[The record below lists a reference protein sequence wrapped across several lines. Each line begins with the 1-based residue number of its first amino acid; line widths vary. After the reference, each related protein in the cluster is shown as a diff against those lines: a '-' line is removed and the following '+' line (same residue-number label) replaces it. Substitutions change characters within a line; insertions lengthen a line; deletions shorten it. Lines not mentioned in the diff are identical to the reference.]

1 MKKLMLS
8 LVAACAALVSFGEI
22 LEPTLFTKKC
32 DFTVSGYTGTSTLS
46 DFPVLVRLSEGSPV
60 GFSYA
65 DCAAGGA
72 DLRFTDVVG
81 TLLPHEIETWN
92 TEGESLVWVKVPTL
106 VGTATTITAYFG
118 ANPAQL
124 PAVDIHDTWTK
135 YVTVIHG
142 GTTIADSSVKKLT
155 LTANDVT
162 GTADGG
168 FIGGGMNKASKNSK
182 GVNVPSPY
190 KNDLLTNN
198 RQYSISFWAKSPTK
212 SDEGT
217 HVTVCGVSGWGGA
230 GFLGLFEKGQGW
242 SVAVSQHHHYYDG
255 KGKLPANTW
264 TFTAFSY
271 DTELGY
277 YTSYSNGELIKA
289 WRDSDKYTDAGVDY
303 WTFGGYADAANSDN
317 FCGDLDECR
326 IYNGIASEDWF
337 KAEYDSMHNSS
348 FVVGGTV
355 QPIEIPLNPTIACV
369 ASEVTMFALGIDITV
384 TGFGDGASS
393 CDLHAVLASDP
404 AYETVLSSLDKTSGE
419 VELGTAYPIG
429 AENLNFGTAYYLK
442 VEATNDKGEKT
453 TVEKTFET
461 LPAPAC
467 EVTFA
472 QEKGG
477 STLGSFFW
485 SLSGFGDMSSYAS
498 VAVEWA
504 TDSAFT
510 NPSSLGIVDYLD
522 SPTNETRVVVRGL
535 APSTQYYIR
544 LKTVNECGTVGYS
557 KVIKVMT
564 TATEQNRIWANTG
577 TDMNDPMSY
586 VEQLLPGEN
595 DTIYFN
601 KPATADAQPYL
612 SESMTVRGIFFGRY
626 DKERTSAAED
636 PTGYVITG
644 AEGAKLTLTGTG
656 GTDYAVNSATTA
668 GEAEINVPIVL
679 SGNNPHLGA
688 NGMRIN
694 LSGAISTTK
703 EYQQDVQTVTSGADE
718 AHIGYLVFGAANPDF
733 KPSKIHWCTGRLV
746 YAHPQA
752 LMSLKRIS
760 SGNWGGYLP
769 YVYNTSGEPL
779 VMDLLEKFEA
789 ESFGLNQLTFEGAP
803 FIMTNC
809 EFAVSQRDSKARF
822 FNAAVSFKSV
832 GAWDYSGSY
841 FSKYGTNMLEVVGDY
856 HEEPNTIGHVQVIQ
870 GMFYPHKLLET
881 VARAERRFRING
893 DGVNPNNG
901 GVYPTLGVD
910 RDARIPVSD
919 LGGISFGKDTEV
931 KGGGLSGM
939 GGEVKV
945 TLTDKSDNQ
954 LSLVN
959 GEKTSEGSGYLLPN
973 PFAFG
978 NPSATGTAILENDI
992 TCTGGGYDMCA
1003 FQGKANVAGRYTGH
1017 LTVSG
1022 GDFAKN
1028 GNGALAFEGTLTLDS
1043 GMQVQANGGGLLIN
1057 TDLSEIAGDIRLNND
1072 AWIGGTGV
1080 VAHIHKESGN
1090 AYSAIRPGEFGKGT
1104 LTVKGT
1110 KGSKFA
1116 DKTGFIV
1123 DITAAGTTG
1132 LLKLEGSIKNQY
1144 DMNRSGYWMRIE
1156 SQEGAPAG
1164 KYKIMDW
1171 SDATD
1176 VEARNWLKA
1185 ESYTVQY
1192 DETKVK
1198 KAELVVEGTAM
1209 YLKFRPVTKGGCYIF
1224 VK

>member
-8 LVAACAALVSFGEI
+8 LVAACAAAVSFGEI

-32 DFTVSGYTGTSTLS
+32 DFTVSGYAGSSTLE

-60 GFSYA
+60 GFSYD

-81 TLLPHEIETWN
+81 NLVPHEIETWN

-162 GTADGG
+162 GTGDGG

-190 KNDLLTNN
+190 KNGLFTND

-212 SDEGT
+212 SDDGT
-217 HVTVCGVSGWGGA
+217 HVTVCGVTGWNQA
-230 GFLGLFEKGQGW
+230 SFLGLFEKGHGW
-242 SVAVSQHHHYYDG
+242 SVAVSGTHHYSEG
-255 KGKLPANTW
+255 KGKLPKDTW
-264 TFTAFSY
+264 MHTAFSY
-271 DTELGY
+271 NTEAGHLI
-277 YTSYSNGELIKA
+277 SYSDGDEIYNNA
-289 WRDSDKYTDAGVDY
+289 SVNKYTDTGVDY
-303 WTFGGYADAANSDN
+303 WTFGGYANTANNDN
-317 FCGDLDECR
+317 FYGDLDECR
-326 IYNGIASEDWF
+326 IYDGIASADWF

-355 QPIEIPLNPTIACV
+355 QPIEIPSNPTIACV
-369 ASEVTMFALGIDITV
+369 TSEVTMYTLGINITV
-384 TGFGDGASS
+384 TGFGKGGSG

-485 SLSGFGDMSSYAS
+485 SLSDFGDMSSYAS

-510 NPSSLGIVDYLD
+510 NPSSQGIVDYLD

-577 TDMNDPMSY
+577 TDMNDPASY
-586 VEQLLPGEN
+586 VENLLPGDG
-595 DTIYFN
+595 DTIYFTEPV
-601 KPATADAQPYL
+601 KVQPYL
-612 SESMTVRGIFFGRY
+612 TSSLTVKGVFFGRY
-626 DKERTSAAED
+626 DKERTFAETD

-718 AHIGYLVFGAANPDF
+718 PHIGYLVFSAANPDF
-733 KPSKIHWCTGRLV
+733 KPSQIHWSSGRFE
-746 YAHPQA
+746 YAHPQS
-752 LMSLKRIS
+752 LMSVKKIL

-769 YVYNTSGEPL
+769 YVYNTSGEPM
-779 VMDLLEKFEA
+779 VMDALEKISG
-789 ESFGLNQLTFEGAP
+789 ESYGLNQLTFEGAP

-809 EFAVSQRDSKARF
+809 DFAVCQRDSKARY

-841 FSKYGTNMLEVVGDY
+841 FSKYGTNMLETLEAY

-881 VARAERRFRING
+881 VARADRRFRING

-910 RDARIPVSD
+910 QDARIPVSD
-919 LGGISFGKDTEV
+919 LGGISFGKDGET
-931 KGGGLSGM
+931 KPAGLSGM
-939 GGEVKV
+939 GGEVSV
-945 TLTDKSDNQ
+945 TLTDTSDTP
-954 LSLVN
+954 LELVY
-959 GEKTSEGSGYLLPN
+959 GQKAPGDKGYILPSI
-973 PFAFG
+973 FAFG
-978 NPSATGTAILENDI
+978 NPSATGTVILENDI
-992 TCTGGGYDMCA
+992 TRTGGQYEMWA
-1003 FQGKANVAGRYTGH
+1003 FQGKADVTARYRGH
-1017 LTVSG
+1017 LTVTGGNFIKSG
-1022 GDFAKN
+1022 TGSVAI
-1028 GNGALAFEGTLTLDS
+1028 EGPVTMDS
-1043 GMQVQANGGGLLIN
+1043 GKQVQANGGGLLIN

-1132 LLKLEGSIKNQY
+1132 LLKLEGEGSTY

-1156 SQEGAPAG
+1156 PQEGAPAG

-1171 SDATD
+1171 SGMEGTPSGKWISADGF
-1176 VEARNWLKA
+1176 
-1185 ESYTVQY
+1185 TVQY

-1198 KAELVVEGTAM
+1198 KAELVVEDKAM
-1209 YLKFRPVTKGGCYIF
+1209 YLKFRPVTKGGMYLII
-1224 VK
+1224 K

>member
-1 MKKLMLS
+1 MTITFPGYS
-8 LVAACAALVSFGEI
+8 GGALN
-22 LEPTLFTKKC
+22 
-32 DFTVSGYTGTSTLS
+32 
-46 DFPVLVRLSEGSPV
+46 DFPVPVRLREPTNEGLEPLT
-60 GFSYA
+60 GFSYQR
-65 DCAAGGA
+65 AGATGL
-72 DLRFTDVVG
+72 DIRFFDQDGDPV
-81 TLLPHEIETWN
+81 PHEVDTWDVD
-92 TEGESLVWVKVPTL
+92 GESIVWVKVPTL
-106 VGTATTITAYFG
+106 VGTETTITAYFG
-118 ANPAQL
+118 ANPDQL
-124 PAVDIHDTWTK
+124 PAVDFHNTWTK

-162 GTADGG
+162 GTEDGG

-190 KNDLLTNN
+190 KNGLFTND

-212 SDEGT
+212 SDDGT
-217 HVTVCGVSGWGGA
+217 HVTVCGVTGWNQA
-230 GFLGLFEKGQGW
+230 SFLGLFEKGKGW
-242 SVAVSQHHHYYDG
+242 SVAVSGTHHYTDG
-255 KGKLPANTW
+255 KGKLPKDTW
-264 TFTAFSY
+264 MHTAFSY
-271 DTELGY
+271 NTEAGHLI
-277 YTSYSNGELIKA
+277 SYSDGDEIYNNAGVN
-289 WRDSDKYTDAGVDY
+289 KYTDTGVDY
-303 WTFGGYADAANSDN
+303 WTFGGYANTANNDN
-317 FCGDLDECR
+317 FYGDLDECR
-326 IYNGIASEDWF
+326 IYDGIASADWF

-355 QPIEIPLNPTIACV
+355 QPIEIPVNPTIASV
-369 ASEVTMFALGIDITV
+369 ASEVTMFTLGINITV
-384 TGFGDGASS
+384 TGFGKGGSG

-404 AYETVLSSLDKTSGE
+404 AYETVLASFDKTSGE

-485 SLSGFGDMSSYAS
+485 SLSDFGDMSSYAS

-544 LKTVNECGTVGYS
+544 LKTINECGTVGYS

-577 TDMNDPMSY
+577 TDMNDPASY
-586 VEQLLPGEN
+586 VENLIPG
-595 DTIYFN
+595 DGDMIYFTEPV
-601 KPATADAQPYL
+601 KVQPYL
-612 SESMTVRGIFFGRY
+612 SADLSAKGVFFGRY
-626 DKERTSAAED
+626 DMERTFAETD

-644 AEGAKLTLTGTG
+644 AEGAKLTLTGSG

-679 SGNNPHLGA
+679 SGNNPHLAA

-733 KPSKIHWCTGRLV
+733 KPSKIHWSTGRLV

-779 VMDLLEKFEA
+779 VMDLLEKIEA
-789 ESFGLNQLTFEGAP
+789 ESYGLNQLTFEGAP
-803 FIMTNC
+803 FVMTNC
-809 EFAVSQRDSKARF
+809 EFAVSQRDSKARY

-841 FSKYGTNMLEVVGDY
+841 FSKYGTNMLETLEAY

-881 VARAERRFRING
+881 VARADRRFRING

-910 RDARIPVSD
+910 QDVRIPVSD
-919 LGGISFGKDTEV
+919 LGGISFGKDNED
-931 KGGGLSGM
+931 KPAGLSGM
-939 GGEVKV
+939 GGEVSV
-945 TLTDKSDNQ
+945 TLTDTSDTP
-954 LSLVN
+954 LELVY
-959 GEKTSEGSGYLLPN
+959 GQKAPGDKGYILPSI
-973 PFAFG
+973 FAFG
-978 NPSATGTAILENDI
+978 NPSATGTVILENDI
-992 TCTGGGYDMCA
+992 TRTGGQYEMWA
-1003 FQGKANVAGRYTGH
+1003 FQGKTDVTARYRGH
-1017 LTVSG
+1017 LTVTGGNFIKSG
-1022 GDFAKN
+1022 TGSVAI
-1028 GNGALAFEGTLTLDS
+1028 EGPVTMDS
-1043 GMQVQANGGGLLIN
+1043 GKQVQANGGGLLIN

-1110 KGSKFA
+1110 KNSKFA
-1116 DKTGFIV
+1116 ANTGVIV
-1123 DITAAGTTG
+1123 DITAKGTTG
-1132 LLKLEGSIKNQY
+1132 LLKLEGDINTYSSGW
-1144 DMNRSGYWMRIE
+1144 SGYWMRIE
-1156 SQEGAPAG
+1156 PQEGAPAG

-1171 SDATD
+1171 TD
-1176 VEARNWLKA
+1176 STGTPNNIKLIKA

-1198 KAELVVEGTAM
+1198 KAELSVDDTAM
-1209 YLKFRPVTKGGCYIF
+1209 YLTYRPKGPAGLKFILR
-1224 VK
+1224 